1 MDAMAQA
8 PHAPPSRGL
17 AQLWQ
22 LPLLIFALALFGY
35 AAWLF
40 IDPRPGQSIAQRID
54 QAHRMLKAERV
65 EAAIERCNLLLASGK
80 LQPLQEGA
88 VRMMLGEAIALGQ
101 EQRKLNIRDNHA
113 RIVEQTKRAIGL
125 GIEADA
131 RVHQRLAESFEALGK
146 HGDALEHFRRLA
158 ETDDAHALKW
168 ERKLIALHL
177 KRDDDSAAE
186 KAIEAYLRHAD
197 LTDSE
202 RAWAM
207 GEQARIM
214 IDRGQLVG
222 AWRVLD
228 EAAQYEASEATE
240 QGRLN
245 YWRGYCAWK
254 LGQIDL
260 AEKHLRVARDQF
272 TVQHPLDGDAA
283 YALGRIHQQRMR
295 WAEASAFYEA
305 VLQSHP
311 DARVASLAR
320 LGRAVSRIATRS
332 EEAGLHDF
340 SELMRLVREKQAV
353 SERFKQE
360 MVAALRQASELLSS
374 SGKVAGALEIMGHEH
389 ELVNRPPADFY
400 RRLGRLYELHAEAL
414 AGEIAADGQGVEKA
428 AKQVKVREA
437 LAKAGDA
444 YVGYSR
450 ELTLRDDRGY
460 GEALWKGIALYDQA
474 GDLPRAMGALETF
487 IQQRPDDALAP
498 DAVLRLGQ
506 AYHAAG
512 LFDRAI
518 DAYRQNQAK
527 YANSLAA
534 SKSGVPLARA
544 YVAKGPEFY
553 GKAEE
558 ALKRVLQD
566 NPQITPDAEEFKE
579 SLFELANL
587 YYRTQRFELAVN
599 RLEEMVE
606 RYPGDA
612 RRGQSLF
619 LMADSYRKS
628 AALLE
633 DQSGEMPIKASV
645 LVAGAGVLRVPA
657 TGPSATPTTRPALEV
672 AEARRER
679 GLRLAKAR
687 DAYARVIEQY
697 KGIEASSELDR
708 LYLKLAHFYQ
718 ADCVYDLGDFPEAI
732 RLYGEAAFKYQE
744 DPSALAAY
752 VQIVN
757 ANVALGRLE
766 EAKAANER
774 AKWMLRRMPAEA
786 FSDSGGTFGMPQA
799 YWEQWLRWSGEAGIW
814 K

>member
-1 MDAMAQA
+1 MGKA
-8 PHAPPSRGL
+8 PHAARSRTL

-40 IDPRPGQSIAQRID
+40 IDPKPGKSIAQRID
-54 QAHRMLKAERV
+54 TAHRMLKAERV
-65 EAAIERCNLLLASGK
+65 EAAIEQCNLLLATGK

-101 EQRKLNIRDNHA
+101 QQRKLNLRDNHT
-113 RIVEQTKRAIGL
+113 RIVEQTKRAIAL
-125 GIEADA
+125 GIEADP
-131 RVHQRLAESFEALGK
+131 RVHERLADSLEALNK
-146 HGDALEHFRRLA
+146 PGDALSHYQHLV
-158 ETDDAHALKW
+158 ETDKPHAMKW
-168 ERKLIALHL
+168 ERKVIALHL
-177 KRDDDSAAE
+177 KRDDDSGAE
-186 KAIEAYLRHAD
+186 KAIEAYLKHAD
-197 LTDSE
+197 LADSE

-228 EAAQYEASEATE
+228 EAARFESSEATE

-254 LGQIDL
+254 LGQNDL

-283 YALGRIHQQRMR
+283 YALGRIHQDRTL
-295 WAEASAFYEA
+295 WAEANAFYEA

-311 DARVASLAR
+311 DSRVASLAR
-320 LGRAVSRIATRS
+320 LGRAVCRIATRS

-340 SELMRLVREKQAV
+340 SDLMRLVRDRQAV
-353 SERFKQE
+353 SDRFKEE
-360 MVAALRQASELLSS
+360 MLAALRQASELLSG
-374 SGKVAGALEIMGHEH
+374 SGRIAGALETMGHEH
-389 ELVNRPPADFY
+389 ELAARPSADFY
-400 RRLGRLYELHAEAL
+400 RRLGKLYEQHADAL
-414 AGEIAADGQGVEKA
+414 TGEIAADGQGVEKA

-460 GEALWKGIALYDQA
+460 GDALWKGIALYDKA
-474 GDLPRAMGALETF
+474 GDLPRVMGALETF
-487 IQQRPDDALAP
+487 IQQRPDDSLAP

-518 DAYRQNQAK
+518 EAYRQNQAK

-553 GKAEE
+553 AKAEE
-558 ALKRVLQD
+558 VLKRVLED

-587 YYRTQRFELAVN
+587 YYRTSRYELAAN
-599 RLEEMVE
+599 RLEEMVQ
-606 RYPGDA
+606 RYSGDP
-612 RRGQSLF
+612 RLGQSLF

-628 AALLE
+628 AALLDE
-633 DQSGEMPIKASV
+633 QTGEMPIKASV
-645 LVAGAGVLRVPA
+645 LVAGAGSLRVPA
-657 TGPSATPTTRPALEV
+657 TGPAAVPTTRPAVEV

-679 GLRLAKAR
+679 SLRLAKAR

-697 KGIEASSELDR
+697 KRSEPKADLDR
-708 LYLKLAHFYQ
+708 LYMKLAHFYR
-718 ADCVYDLGDFPEAI
+718 ADCVYDLSDYPESI
-732 RLYGEAAFKYQE
+732 RLYGEAAFKYQD

-757 ANVALGRLE
+757 ANVALGRLD

-774 AKWMLRRMPAEA
+774 ARWMLRRMPPEA
-786 FSDSGGTFGMPQA
+786 FTDSGGALGMPQA
-799 YWEQWLRWSGEAGIW
+799 YWEQWLKWSGEAGIW